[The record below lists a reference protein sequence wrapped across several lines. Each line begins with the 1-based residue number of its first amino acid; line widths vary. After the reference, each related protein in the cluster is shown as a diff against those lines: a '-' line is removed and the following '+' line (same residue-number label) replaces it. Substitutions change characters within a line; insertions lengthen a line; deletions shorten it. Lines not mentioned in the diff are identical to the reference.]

1 MRRGASGY
9 YSAQLSNV
17 DGDILDRWSSIPI
30 RGGRIIDITL
40 RVDGRASITESI
52 PLVPATSAAKLVS
65 GILAPVVNIDRGL
78 TLANMSSRLTGPT
91 LETFALF
98 QNSPNPLN
106 PATQIRYNLPEASSV
121 KLTVFHALGQ
131 EVARLVNATQS
142 AGAYTVAWDAAEVSS
157 GLYYYQL
164 EAGTFKDVRKMLLV
178 K

>member
-9 YSAQLSNV
+9 YSAQLSNA

-65 GILAPVVNIDRGL
+65 GILAPVVN
-78 TLANMSSRLTGPT
+78 T

-121 KLTVFHALGQ
+121 KLTVFNALGQ